1 MAAVFIDFTKAFD
14 TISHTC
20 LIRKLHSVGISDI
33 SLNWYKDFL
42 SQRQQR
48 VVINGVASDWLS
60 VTRGVPQGSLLGP
73 LLFSIYVNDMPSVV
87 RSAVLNMYADD
98 TTVYTT
104 GKCPTHVAQCL
115 TNELE
120 HLSTWCQ
127 ANHLRINPAKTA
139 AMFLCRRGLQRCG
152 SAKIYLEGHPL
163 ENKSVTDYLGVTIDS
178 QLTFRQHV
186 ARVTSK
192 AYGALKTLCH
202 VKASLPTV
210 TRILLYRTLVL
221 PHLEY
226 CSAIWDPHTAE
237 LTSKVERVQNRAMR
251 YILDRP
257 PRTSSDSLRQ
267 QLKWQTLEERRKF
280 HRAKLTYRI
289 LKELAPTYL
298 HGKFHKNSEIGRAGG
313 RNADNIY
320 VIRPNTNWVKNS
332 FHYRATLTWNSL
344 DPSIKRATSLSL
356 FSRLYKRLMWT

>member
-1 MAAVFIDFTKAFD
+1 MYQALFSPPTHEPGNEANVAPVFKKGNRTDPNSYRPISVIPIVGKILERIVYQQTLHHLLKNNLFTSHQSGFRPGHSTEDVLLRTIDDWRLAIDSGKVVAAVFIDFTKAFD

-87 RSAVLNMYADD
+87 RLAVLNMYADD

-104 GKCPTHVAQCL
+104 GKCPTQVAQCL

-127 ANHLRINPAKTA
+127 ANHLQINPAKRT
-139 AMFLCRRGLQRCG
+139 AMFLCMRGLQRCG

-186 ARVTSK
+186 ASVTSK
-192 AYGALKTLCH
+192 AYVALKTLCH

-226 CSAIWDPHTAE
+226 CSAIWNPHTAE
-237 LTSKVERVQNRAMR
+237 LTSKVERVHNRAMR

-257 PRTSSDSLRQ
+257 PRTPSDLLR
-267 QLKWQTLEERRKF
+267 
-280 HRAKLTYRI
+280 
-289 LKELAPTYL
+289 
-298 HGKFHKNSEIGRAGG
+298 
-313 RNADNIY
+313 
-320 VIRPNTNWVKNS
+320 
-332 FHYRATLTWNSL
+332 
-344 DPSIKRATSLSL
+344 
-356 FSRLYKRLMWT
+356 

>member
-1 MAAVFIDFTKAFD
+1 MFVNFTEAFD
-14 TISHTC
+14 TISRTC
-20 LIRKLHSVGISDI
+20 LIRKLHSVGISNI

-48 VVINGVASDWLS
+48 VVINGVASDWLT
-60 VTRGVPQGSLLGP
+60 VTPGVPQGSLLGP

-104 GKCPTHVAQCL
+104 DKCPTHVAQCL
-115 TNELE
+115 TN

-127 ANHLRINPAKTA
+127 ANHLRINPAKTM

-152 SAKIYLEGHPL
+152 SAKICLQGHPL
-163 ENKSVTDYLGVTIDS
+163 ENKSVTDYLGVTTDS

-192 AYGALKTLCH
+192 VYGALKTLCH

-210 TRILLYRTLVL
+210 TCILLYRTLVL

-257 PRTSSDSLRQ
+257 PRTPSDSLRQ
-267 QLKWQTLEERRKF
+267 QLKWQTLEDRRKF
-280 HRAKLTYRI
+280 RRAKLTYRI

-298 HGKFHKNSEIGRAGG
+298 HGKFHKNLVEQVAE
-313 RNADNIY
+313 
-320 VIRPNTNWVKNS
+320 
-332 FHYRATLTWNSL
+332 TLT
-344 DPSIKRATSLSL
+344 I
-356 FSRLYKRLMWT
+356 YM

>member
-1 MAAVFIDFTKAFD
+1 MAVRLSTQRVWHTFNYDWKHANVAPVFKKGDRTDSNSYRPISVIPIVGKILERIVYQQTLHHLLKNNLTSHQSGFRPGHSTEDVLLRTIDDWRLAIDSGKVVAAVFIDFT

-73 LLFSIYVNDMPSVV
+73 LLFPIYVNDMTSVV

-104 GKCPTHVAQCL
+104 GKCPTLVAQCL

-127 ANHLRINPAKTA
+127 ANHLRINPAKTT

-152 SAKIYLEGHPL
+152 SAKIYLEGHQL
-163 ENKSVTDYLGVTIDS
+163 ENKSVTDYLGVTYDS

-202 VKASLPTV
+202 VKASLPTS
-210 TRILLYRTLVL
+210 LVF
-221 PHLEY
+221 
-226 CSAIWDPHTAE
+226 SFIE
-237 LTSKVERVQNRAMR
+237 LW
-251 YILDRP
+251 
-257 PRTSSDSLRQ
+257 SS
-267 QLKWQTLEERRKF
+267 
-280 HRAKLTYRI
+280 HI
-289 LKELAPTYL
+289 
-298 HGKFHKNSEIGRAGG
+298 
-313 RNADNIY
+313 
-320 VIRPNTNWVKNS
+320 
-332 FHYRATLTWNSL
+332 
-344 DPSIKRATSLSL
+344 
-356 FSRLYKRLMWT
+356 